1 MHLVVADGQGA
12 GGDGLGAVVEQRVAG
27 AAAVPDLQE
36 DAAAGLVYGVGD
48 FFPAGNLGGVVDAG
62 FVPEGGVALDGHGG
76 FGDQQAGTGAL
87 GIVGGHQVAG
97 DVAVFGAAAGERRHQ
112 DAVGEQQGA
121 GLQRLEEG
129 GHESELLDRVNQ

>member
-1 MHLVVADGQGA
+1 V
-12 GGDGLGAVVEQRVAG
+12 
-27 AAAVPDLQE
+27 
-36 DAAAGLVYGVGD
+36 
-48 FFPAGNLGGVVDAG
+48 
-62 FVPEGGVALDGHGG
+62 DGHE
-76 FGDQQAGTGAL
+76 F
-87 GIVGGHQVAG
+87 AG